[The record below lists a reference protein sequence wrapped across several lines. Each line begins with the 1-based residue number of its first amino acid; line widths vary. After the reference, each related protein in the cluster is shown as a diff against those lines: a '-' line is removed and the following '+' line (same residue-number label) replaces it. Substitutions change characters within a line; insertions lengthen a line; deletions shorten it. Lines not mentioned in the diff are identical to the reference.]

1 MEIAL
6 ISVCA
11 VAKAVDLAPN
21 LTRAAINLI
30 SMTPQP
36 LPSAGFVSGLPIQSS
51 PTTVSRT
58 SKCPINRRVTNASTK
73 LQPPPATTTTT
84 TATAAT
90 TTTTTVSSP
99 NRVVDANGAS
109 ISTRTKV
116 PSFAPSSISWPVVD
130 DPSTVT
136 ILPPSTESEPDN
148 VKTHTGLNPIENST
162 AAPVKEKP
170 IIEENKETST
180 STKSANGIAEW
191 DVTVPIRSRTPPPP
205 FREAVEKERMRESY
219 YQDTKQERARA
230 RNNAS
235 NTASSGYVGQHKKLR
250 SQRTSNLSEDS
261 IRSYLQ
267 EIGQVKLL
275 DSESELSLAR
285 DIKILST
292 LERVSVDFKVE
303 FGVEPSQEVWAERA
317 GVDARAFQTILR
329 RGLRAKEHMVAAN
342 LRLVV
347 SIAKKYVNRGL
358 TFQDLIQEGSIGL
371 IRGAEKFDPE
381 RGFKFSTYAT
391 WWIRQSI
398 TRAIAD
404 HSRPIRLPVHVND
417 TIASMKKVSR
427 RLSME
432 LKRNPTDHEIARELN
447 IPVEK
452 LRFFSRS
459 SRSTLSIDTPVQRG
473 STGEDSAAT
482 LGSFIEWSGDTPEE
496 NTEKCLMREDMESV
510 LNTLSARERD
520 VVRMRYGF
528 DDGRMKTLEE
538 IGVIFEVTRERIRQI
553 EAKALRKL
561 RHPNR
566 NAVLR
571 EYVYESS
578 D

>member
-1 MEIAL
+1 MAL
-6 ISVCA
+6 
-11 VAKAVDLAPN
+11 N
-21 LTRAAINLI
+21 
-30 SMTPQP
+30 
-36 LPSAGFVSGLPIQSS
+36 PSAMPLLRVKTNRTCGFVSSLPTRNATSTTFAAAPARSS
-51 PTTVSRT
+51 RRPINMRAAPPTTTQVRAPST
-58 SKCPINRRVTNASTK
+58 APPHRVNDDST
-73 LQPPPATTTTT
+73 
-84 TATAAT
+84 
-90 TTTTTVSSP
+90 
-99 NRVVDANGAS
+99 

-136 ILPPSTESEPDN
+136 IMPPSTETETVDEPTPSSPS
-148 VKTHTGLNPIENST
+148 KLASLENSSAAT
-162 AAPVKEKP
+162 TGAATVAAPPPKTTRKRKEKK
-170 IIEENKETST
+170 IKESAKST
-180 STKSANGIAEW
+180 VSDIPEW
-191 DVTVPIRSRTPPPP
+191 DVTAPLRTRTPPPP
-205 FREAVEKERMRESY
+205 FRLAVEAERIREQY
-219 YQDTKQERARA
+219 YQDRKQERARLRKKSVVA
-230 RNNAS
+230 ERRKVGKPRAM
-235 NTASSGYVGQHKKLR
+235 SGG
-250 SQRTSNLSEDS
+250 EDS
-261 IRSYLQ
+261 VRSYLQ
-267 EIGQVKLL
+267 EIGQVQLL
-275 DSESELSLAR
+275 DQESELSLAR

-292 LERVSVDFKVE
+292 LERISVDFKVE
-303 FGVEPSQEVWAERA
+303 FGVEPTEEVWAQRA
-317 GVDARAFQTILR
+317 GVDVCAFQTILR

-347 SIAKKYVNRGL
+347 SIAKKYLNRGL

-381 RGFKFSTYAT
+381 KGFKFSTYAT

-417 TIASMKKVSR
+417 TIASIKKATR
-427 RLSME
+427 KLMME
-432 LKRNPTDHEIARELN
+432 LKRKPTDDEIAVELK
-447 IPVEK
+447 IPLDK
-452 LRFFSRS
+452 LRFFFRS
-459 SRSTLSIDTPVQRG
+459 SRATLSIDTPVHRG
-473 STGEDSAAT
+473 SNGEESAAT
-482 LGSFIEWSGDTPEE
+482 LGSFIMWEGDTPDE
-496 NTEKCLMREDMESV
+496 NTEKCLMREDMETV
-510 LNTLSARERD
+510 LNTLSPRERD

-571 EYVYESS
+571 EYVYEGS